1 MRPAPR
7 VVRGALRAA
16 AALLGASSSSACA
29 PPAATADMFAAF
41 GFDGAAAT
49 VRVAADDGEAAVF
62 DVRLPDGELR
72 RARGSAALACLPTGD
87 GGSACSA
94 SLVLAPGDYRFA
106 LDVEAV
112 DRCGARAV
120 VVTLGSGPTPVSLDR
135 FDNRTIELTTLER
148 GDRDDDGDG
157 IVNALEP
164 VVCGR
169 FDEPDGAVPPA
180 HCQSDDDPCCVGVDG
195 LGFSSL
201 QGQLARFDGGPHR
214 RADGTTIDVP
224 AFGLDAT
231 ETTWGTFARCVAAG
245 ACLPGQAAHALRRRL
260 TDRAL
265 DLREPVVGLG
275 PLEAAEVCAWR
286 GGRLPDDDEWDFAA
300 AHRPPPD
307 GAAAVR
313 ARYPFDAA
321 DGDAAALDVD
331 VGCVEGEAGVAANHA
346 AHGRA
351 CPSGPVPVGS
361 YPSTFARRG
370 AGSPVADLAG
380 NAAEWTVR
388 RGPVAVAVVG
398 VPEDVVEV
406 AVRGGAAGGIVE
418 LLENDLA
425 LRVAVDAV
433 DAEEQ
438 IADLA
443 ARAGVRCAFDVALV
457 PPAPLQEPACVAP
470 EEP

>member
-1 MRPAPR
+1 MRLACVAFGGGLR
-7 VVRGALRAA
+7 VA
-16 AALLGASSSSACA
+16 AALAGATAPSACE
-29 PPAATADMFAAF
+29 PPAATADMFARFDF
-41 GFDGAAAT
+41 GGAAAT
-49 VRVAADDGEAAVF
+49 VRVDDEDGEAATF

-72 RARGSAALACLPTGD
+72 RARGSAALACLPAGA
-87 GGSACSA
+87 GGSSCSA
-94 SLVLAPGDYRFA
+94 SLVLAPGAYRFA

-120 VVTLGSGPTPVSLDR
+120 VVTLTSGPTPVALDR
-135 FDNRTIELTTLER
+135 LDNRTVQLTTLEG
-148 GDRDDDGDG
+148 GDRDDDDDG

-169 FDEPDGAVPPA
+169 FDEPDGAAPPA
-180 HCQSDDDPCCVGVDG
+180 HCQRADDPCCVGVDG

-201 QGQLARFDGGPHR
+201 QGQLARFDGGLHR
-214 RADGTTIDVP
+214 RADSTTIDVA

-245 ACLPGQAAHALRRRL
+245 ACLPGQADHALRRRL
-260 TDRAL
+260 QAREL

-275 PLEAAEVCAWR
+275 PREAAEVCAWR

-300 AHRPPPD
+300 AHRP
-307 GAAAVR
+307 GADAR

-331 VGCVEGEAGVAANHA
+331 VGCVEGEAAVAANHA

-351 CPSGPVPVGS
+351 CPRGPVPVGS

-370 AGSPVADLAG
+370 TGAPVADLAG

-388 RGPVAVAVVG
+388 RGPGAAAVAV

-425 LRVAVDAV
+425 LRVAVDDV
-433 DAEEQ
+433 DAAAQ

-443 ARAGVRCAFDVALV
+443 VRAGVRCAYDVALV
-457 PPAPLQEPACVAP
+457 PTAPPPEPVCAAP
-470 EEP
+470 EDP